1 MKESIKNKKEYVKQ
15 SMNLSD
21 RIQYLRKAR
30 GISQE
35 GLADQLGVSR
45 QAVSK
50 WESEQSMP
58 DLDKIISMSDYFEVT
73 TDYLLKGV
81 EPVVQKEEEQ
91 SIKHRRIAS
100 NICYQLSLGFIGL
113 GIILSIILADFL
125 KISIL
130 LTPVLIV
137 QGVGLLVWGTGRNL
151 SEVRPSF
158 QVKLA
163 LILFLLFV
171 PLGFLS
177 NVLFPLGKIFPYPT
191 SLAASLTFVTF
202 YLILGVCISLFLKK
216 QDWKQ

>member
-1 MKESIKNKKEYVKQ
+1 
-15 SMNLSD
+15 MNLSD
-21 RIQYLRKAR
+21 RIQYLRKSR

-58 DLDKIISMSDYFEVT
+58 DLDKIISMSDYFAVT
-73 TDYLLKGV
+73 TDYLLKGI

-151 SEVRPSF
+151 SDVRPSF

>member
-1 MKESIKNKKEYVKQ
+1 
-15 SMNLSD
+15 MNLSD

-73 TDYLLKGV
+73 TDYLLKGI

-100 NICYQLSLGFIGL
+100 NICYQLSLGFVGL

-163 LILFLLFV
+163 LILFLFFV

>member
-1 MKESIKNKKEYVKQ
+1 
-15 SMNLSD
+15 MNLSD

-125 KISIL
+125 KISVL

-151 SEVRPSF
+151 SDVRPSF

-177 NVLFPLGKIFPYPT
+177 NVLFPMGKIFPYPT

>member
-1 MKESIKNKKEYVKQ
+1 
-15 SMNLSD
+15 MNLSD

-73 TDYLLKGV
+73 TDYLLKGI

-100 NICYQLSLGFIGL
+100 NICYQLSLGFVGL

>member
-1 MKESIKNKKEYVKQ
+1 
-15 SMNLSD
+15 MNLSD

-73 TDYLLKGV
+73 TDYLLKGI

-151 SEVRPSF
+151 SDVRPSF

>member
-1 MKESIKNKKEYVKQ
+1 
-15 SMNLSD
+15 MNLSD

-58 DLDKIISMSDYFEVT
+58 DLYKIISMSDYFEVT
-73 TDYLLKGV
+73 TDYLLKGI

-100 NICYQLSLGFIGL
+100 NICYQLSLGFVGL

>member
-1 MKESIKNKKEYVKQ
+1 
-15 SMNLSD
+15 MNLSD
-21 RIQYLRKAR
+21 RIQYLRKVR

-35 GLADQLGVSR
+35 GLAEKLGVSR

-73 TDYLLKGV
+73 TDYLLKGI

-100 NICYQLSLGFIGL
+100 NICYQLSLGFVGL

-191 SLAASLTFVTF
+191 SLAASLTLVTF

>member
-1 MKESIKNKKEYVKQ
+1 
-15 SMNLSD
+15 MNLSD

-73 TDYLLKGV
+73 TDYLLKGI

-125 KISIL
+125 KISVL

-191 SLAASLTFVTF
+191 SLEASLTFVTF

>member
-1 MKESIKNKKEYVKQ
+1 
-15 SMNLSD
+15 MNLSD

-58 DLDKIISMSDYFEVT
+58 DLDKIISMSDYFAVT
-73 TDYLLKGV
+73 TDYLLKGI

-151 SEVRPSF
+151 SEIRPSF

>member
-1 MKESIKNKKEYVKQ
+1 
-15 SMNLSD
+15 MNLSD
-21 RIQYLRKAR
+21 RIQYLRKVR

-73 TDYLLKGV
+73 TDYLLKGI

-125 KISIL
+125 KISVL

-163 LILFLLFV
+163 LILFLIFV

-177 NVLFPLGKIFPYPT
+177 NILFPLGKIFPYPT

>member
-1 MKESIKNKKEYVKQ
+1 MKESIKNKKEWVKQ

-73 TDYLLKGV
+73 TDYLLKGI

-91 SIKHRRIAS
+91 LIKHRRIAS
-100 NICYQLSLGFIGL
+100 NICYQLSLGFVGL

-177 NVLFPLGKIFPYPT
+177 NILFPLGKIFPYPT

>member
-1 MKESIKNKKEYVKQ
+1 
-15 SMNLSD
+15 MNLSD

-35 GLADQLGVSR
+35 GLADQIGVSR

-73 TDYLLKGV
+73 TDYLLKGI
-81 EPVVQKEEEQ
+81 EPVVQKEEDQ
-91 SIKHRRIAS
+91 SIEHRRIAS
-100 NICYQLSLGFIGL
+100 NICYQLSLGFVGL

-125 KISIL
+125 KISVL

>member
-1 MKESIKNKKEYVKQ
+1 
-15 SMNLSD
+15 MNLSD

-58 DLDKIISMSDYFEVT
+58 DLDKIISMSDYFDVT
-73 TDYLLKGV
+73 TDYLLKGI

-91 SIKHRRIAS
+91 SIRHRRIAS
-100 NICYQLSLGFIGL
+100 NICYQLSLGFVGL

-125 KISIL
+125 KISVL

>member
-1 MKESIKNKKEYVKQ
+1 
-15 SMNLSD
+15 MNLSD

-35 GLADQLGVSR
+35 GLAEKLGVSR

-73 TDYLLKGV
+73 TDYLLKGI

-100 NICYQLSLGFIGL
+100 NICYQLSLGFVGL

-125 KISIL
+125 KVSVL

-137 QGVGLLVWGTGRNL
+137 QGVGLLVWGTGHNL

>member
-1 MKESIKNKKEYVKQ
+1 
-15 SMNLSD
+15 MNLSD

-58 DLDKIISMSDYFEVT
+58 DLDKIISMSDYFAVT
-73 TDYLLKGV
+73 TDYLLKGI

-91 SIKHRRIAS
+91 SIKYRRIAS

-125 KISIL
+125 KISVL

-216 QDWKQ
+216 QDWKQWKKADKEG

>member
-1 MKESIKNKKEYVKQ
+1 M
-15 SMNLSD
+15 
-21 RIQYLRKAR
+21 
-30 GISQE
+30 
-35 GLADQLGVSR
+35 
-45 QAVSK
+45 
-50 WESEQSMP
+50 
-58 DLDKIISMSDYFEVT
+58 
-73 TDYLLKGV
+73 
-81 EPVVQKEEEQ
+81 
-91 SIKHRRIAS
+91 
-100 NICYQLSLGFIGL
+100 
-113 GIILSIILADFL
+113 
-125 KISIL
+125 
-130 LTPVLIV
+130 PVLIV

-177 NVLFPLGKIFPYPT
+177 NILFPLGKIFPYPT

>member
-1 MKESIKNKKEYVKQ
+1 
-15 SMNLSD
+15 MNLSD
-21 RIQYLRKAR
+21 RIQYLRKVR

-202 YLILGVCISLFLKK
+202 YLILGVCISLFLNK
-216 QDWKQ
+216 QVWKQ

>member
-1 MKESIKNKKEYVKQ
+1 
-15 SMNLSD
+15 MNLSD
-21 RIQYLRKAR
+21 RIQYLRKVR

-35 GLADQLGVSR
+35 GLAEKLGVSR

-73 TDYLLKGV
+73 TDYLLKGI

-125 KISIL
+125 KISVL

>member
-1 MKESIKNKKEYVKQ
+1 
-15 SMNLSD
+15 MNLSD
-21 RIQYLRKAR
+21 RIQYLRKVR

-50 WESEQSMP
+50 WEGEQSMP

-73 TDYLLKGV
+73 TDYLLKGI

>member
-1 MKESIKNKKEYVKQ
+1 
-15 SMNLSD
+15 MNLSD
-21 RIQYLRKAR
+21 RIQYLRKVR

-35 GLADQLGVSR
+35 GLAEKLGVSR

-73 TDYLLKGV
+73 TDYLLKGI

-100 NICYQLSLGFIGL
+100 NICYQLSLGFVGL

>member
-1 MKESIKNKKEYVKQ
+1 
-15 SMNLSD
+15 MNLSD
-21 RIQYLRKAR
+21 RIQYLRKAQ

-35 GLADQLGVSR
+35 GLADQIGVSR

-58 DLDKIISMSDYFEVT
+58 DLDKIISMSDYFAVT
-73 TDYLLKGV
+73 TDYLLKGI

-100 NICYQLSLGFIGL
+100 NICYQLSLGFVGL

-130 LTPVLIV
+130 LMPVLIV

-177 NVLFPLGKIFPYPT
+177 NILFPLGKIFPYPT

>member
-1 MKESIKNKKEYVKQ
+1 
-15 SMNLSD
+15 MNLSD

-73 TDYLLKGV
+73 TDYLLKGI

-125 KISIL
+125 KISVL

-163 LILFLLFV
+163 LNLFLLFV

>member
-1 MKESIKNKKEYVKQ
+1 
-15 SMNLSD
+15 MNLSD
-21 RIQYLRKAR
+21 RIQYLRKSR

-73 TDYLLKGV
+73 TDYLLKGM

-177 NVLFPLGKIFPYPT
+177 NILFPLGKIFPYPT

>member
-1 MKESIKNKKEYVKQ
+1 
-15 SMNLSD
+15 MNLSD
-21 RIQYLRKAR
+21 RIQYLRKVR

-125 KISIL
+125 KISVL

-216 QDWKQ
+216 QRLEAVKESR

>member
-1 MKESIKNKKEYVKQ
+1 
-15 SMNLSD
+15 MNLSD
-21 RIQYLRKAR
+21 RIQYLRKVR

-137 QGVGLLVWGTGRNL
+137 QGVGLLVWGMGRNL

-177 NVLFPLGKIFPYPT
+177 NILFPLGKIFPYPT

>member
-1 MKESIKNKKEYVKQ
+1 MK
-15 SMNLSD
+15 LSD

-73 TDYLLKGV
+73 TDYLLKGI

-91 SIKHRRIAS
+91 SIEHRRIAS
-100 NICYQLSLGFIGL
+100 NICYQLSLALAGL

-125 KISIL
+125 KISVL

-137 QGVGLLVWGTGRNL
+137 QGVGLLVWGTGHNL

-177 NVLFPLGKIFPYPT
+177 NVLFPMGKIFPYPT
-191 SLAASLTFVTF
+191 SLAASLAFVIF

-216 QDWKQ
+216 QRLEAVKESR

>member
-1 MKESIKNKKEYVKQ
+1 
-15 SMNLSD
+15 MNLSD
-21 RIQYLRKAR
+21 RIQYLRKVR

-35 GLADQLGVSR
+35 GLAEKLGVSR

-73 TDYLLKGV
+73 TDYLLKGI
-81 EPVVQKEEEQ
+81 EPVVQKEEDQ
-91 SIKHRRIAS
+91 SIENRRIAS
-100 NICYQLSLGFIGL
+100 NICYQLSLGLVGL

-163 LILFLLFV
+163 LILFLFFV

>member
-1 MKESIKNKKEYVKQ
+1 
-15 SMNLSD
+15 MNLSD

-50 WESEQSMP
+50 WEGEQSMP

-73 TDYLLKGV
+73 TDYLLKGI
-81 EPVVQKEEEQ
+81 EPVVQKEEEK
-91 SIKHRRIAS
+91 SIEHRRIAS
-100 NICYQLSLGFIGL
+100 KICYQLSLGFVGL
-113 GIILSIILADFL
+113 CIILSIILADFL
-125 KISIL
+125 KISVL

-137 QGVGLLVWGTGRNL
+137 QVVGLLVWETGRNL

>member
-1 MKESIKNKKEYVKQ
+1 
-15 SMNLSD
+15 MNLSD

-73 TDYLLKGV
+73 TDYLLKGI

-125 KISIL
+125 KISVL

-216 QDWKQ
+216 QDWKK

>member
-1 MKESIKNKKEYVKQ
+1 MK
-15 SMNLSD
+15 LSD

-177 NVLFPLGKIFPYPT
+177 NILFPLGKIFPYPT

>member
-1 MKESIKNKKEYVKQ
+1 MK
-15 SMNLSD
+15 LSD

-73 TDYLLKGV
+73 TDYLLKGI

-91 SIKHRRIAS
+91 SIEHRRIAS
-100 NICYQLSLGFIGL
+100 NICYQLSLALAGL

-125 KISIL
+125 KISVL

-137 QGVGLLVWGTGRNL
+137 QGVGLLVWGTGHNL

-216 QDWKQ
+216 QRLEAVKESR

>member
-1 MKESIKNKKEYVKQ
+1 
-15 SMNLSD
+15 MNLSD
-21 RIQYLRKAR
+21 RIQYLRKVR

-35 GLADQLGVSR
+35 GLAEKLGVSR

-73 TDYLLKGV
+73 TDYLLKGI

-100 NICYQLSLGFIGL
+100 NICYQLSLGFVGL

-216 QDWKQ
+216 QEWKQ

>member
-1 MKESIKNKKEYVKQ
+1 
-15 SMNLSD
+15 MNLSD
-21 RIQYLRKAR
+21 RIQYLRKVR

-35 GLADQLGVSR
+35 GLAEQLGVSR

-73 TDYLLKGV
+73 TDYLLKGI

-100 NICYQLSLGFIGL
+100 NICYQLSLGFVGL

-125 KISIL
+125 KISVL

>member
-1 MKESIKNKKEYVKQ
+1 
-15 SMNLSD
+15 MNLSD

-50 WESEQSMP
+50 WEGEQSMP

-73 TDYLLKGV
+73 TDYLLKGI

-100 NICYQLSLGFIGL
+100 NICYQLSLGFVGL

>member
-1 MKESIKNKKEYVKQ
+1 
-15 SMNLSD
+15 MNLSD
-21 RIQYLRKAR
+21 RIQYLRKVR

-73 TDYLLKGV
+73 TDYLLKGI

-91 SIKHRRIAS
+91 SIKYRRIAS
-100 NICYQLSLGFIGL
+100 NICYQLSLGFVGL

-125 KISIL
+125 KISVL

-163 LILFLLFV
+163 LILFLFFV

>member
-1 MKESIKNKKEYVKQ
+1 
-15 SMNLSD
+15 MNLSD
-21 RIQYLRKAR
+21 RIQYLRKVR

-35 GLADQLGVSR
+35 GLAEKLGVSR

-73 TDYLLKGV
+73 TDYLLKGI

-100 NICYQLSLGFIGL
+100 NICYQLSLGFVGL

-125 KISIL
+125 KISVL
-130 LTPVLIV
+130 LTPGLIV

>member
-1 MKESIKNKKEYVKQ
+1 
-15 SMNLSD
+15 MNLSD

-73 TDYLLKGV
+73 TDYLLKGI

-100 NICYQLSLGFIGL
+100 NICYQLTLGFVGL

-125 KISIL
+125 KISVL

>member
-1 MKESIKNKKEYVKQ
+1 
-15 SMNLSD
+15 MNLSD
-21 RIQYLRKAR
+21 RIQYLRKVR

-35 GLADQLGVSR
+35 GLAEKLGVSR

-73 TDYLLKGV
+73 TDYLLKGI

-100 NICYQLSLGFIGL
+100 NICYQLSLGFVGL

-125 KISIL
+125 KISVL

-177 NVLFPLGKIFPYPT
+177 NVLFPMGKIFPYPT

>member
-1 MKESIKNKKEYVKQ
+1 
-15 SMNLSD
+15 MNLSD

-73 TDYLLKGV
+73 TDYLLKGI

-91 SIKHRRIAS
+91 SIEHRRIAS

-177 NVLFPLGKIFPYPT
+177 NILFPLGKIFPYPT

>member
-1 MKESIKNKKEYVKQ
+1 
-15 SMNLSD
+15 MNLSD
-21 RIQYLRKAR
+21 RIQYLRKVR
-30 GISQE
+30 DISQE
-35 GLADQLGVSR
+35 GLAEKLGVSR

-73 TDYLLKGV
+73 TDYLLKGI

-100 NICYQLSLGFIGL
+100 NICYQLSLGFVGL

-177 NVLFPLGKIFPYPT
+177 NILFPLGKIFPYPT